1 MFVGVVWG
9 SQSVAA
15 ARVHHGR
22 MPPVLVAATAAPHS
36 PQGRASLSRRQV
48 GHGHASQTE
57 EHARV
62 NLNLTLA
69 WGRER
74 ANKVKS
80 NDLLITLPPSGPR
93 AQDLAG

>member
-22 MPPVLVAATAAPHS
+22 MPPVLVAATAALRS
-36 PQGRASLSRRQV
+36 PQGV
-48 GHGHASQTE
+48 GHGHVSQTE
-57 EHARV
+57 EHAGV

-74 ANKVKS
+74 ANKVKI